1 MTFLDEFAVLLLD
14 MNGTFLFD
22 HDRFGPEQDY
32 FATYRRLGG
41 DRLTREQLLA
51 VWKPSL
57 SSLLVSYETPANF
70 DDFPTLA
77 EVFAAHG
84 ASTTDIPLLERVFAA
99 HEIGT
104 VPAAHEAFLTDVSRT
119 HALGVVSN
127 ICAHPDLWLQTCAS
141 ADVFTVFRTLVFS
154 SEGRHIKPSSE
165 IFARALAQ
173 FPTTGPIL
181 FVGDSLER
189 DIIPAKALGLATAWI
204 APSGSAH
211 AAADIVVSS
220 LPELARVN
228 SRGHDHTLRIQR

>member
-1 MTFLDEFAVLLLD
+1 MAFLDEFAVLLFD
-14 MNGTFLFD
+14 MNGTFMFG

-51 VWKPSL
+51 VWTPSL
-57 SSLLVSYETPANF
+57 AALLAIYETPANF

-104 VPAAHEAFLTDVSRT
+104 VPAAHKAFLTHVART

-127 ICAHPDLWLQTCAS
+127 ICAHPDLWLRSCAS
-141 ADVFTVFRTLVFS
+141 ADVFTLFRALVFS
-154 SEGRHIKPSSE
+154 SESRHIKPSPE
-165 IFARALAQ
+165 IFAMALAQ
-173 FPTTGPIL
+173 FQTSGPIL

-189 DIIPAKALGLATAWI
+189 DIIPAKSLGLATAWI
-204 APSGSAH
+204 APTGSAH
-211 AAADIVVSS
+211 EAADRVVSA
-220 LPELARVN
+220 LPELAWV
-228 SRGHDHTLRIQR
+228 